1 MSLQKRLDAIK
12 KGFTAQAPRESL
24 DVMHRAVET
33 LRASGIVDGVV
44 AAGDRA
50 PDFTLADTTDGQVTL
65 SSLLSHGP
73 LWITFYRGR
82 W

>member
-12 KGFTAQAPRESL
+12 KGFTAQAPQEVL
-24 DVMHRAVET
+24 AVMHRAVES

-50 PDFTLADTTDGQVTL
+50 PDFTLADTTGRPVAL
-65 SSLLSHGP
+65 SSFLSHGP